1 MIAERIKK
9 LREEKGMSQAELAH
23 IMGVSRMTIN
33 NYEMDKRSPDIAF
46 VLKLADYFF
55 VTVEYLIGKSEFK
68 HQDDK
73 EYTAEKV
80 ARFMEIAAN
89 LPQQPLQSY
98 LVELSGLLEQAGEH
112 KTGEEMLF
120 ILQNS
125 VTLAQEIQNGYD
137 KIEFVLTSSGMSEL
151 EDKGLTDGQIQ
162 DLRKQRAATLYQYG
176 FDGMLSLG
184 SAVQSSIER
193 LRNILLKTFF

>member
-9 LREEKGMSQAELAH
+9 LREEKGLSQAELAN

-73 EYTAEKV
+73 EYTSEKV
-80 ARFMEIAAN
+80 MKFMEISEH
-89 LPQQPLQSY
+89 LPQQPIQSY
-98 LVELSGLLEQAGEH
+98 LAEISKLLELAGEH
-112 KTGEEMLF
+112 NTGKEILF

-125 VTLAQEIQNGYD
+125 VSLANKIQNGYID
-137 KIEFVLTSSGMSEL
+137 VKNTASDETIVLQ
-151 EDKGLTDGQIQ
+151 DKGLSNEQIQ
-162 DLRKQRAATLYQYG
+162 SITAQKISALYECGY
-176 FDGMLSLG
+176 DGMLSFG
-184 SAVQSSIER
+184 DAVKMALQGFG
-193 LRNILLKTFF
+193 KGC

>member
-1 MIAERIKK
+1 
-9 LREEKGMSQAELAH
+9 MS
-23 IMGVSRMTIN
+23 G
-33 NYEMDKRSPDIAF
+33 Y
-46 VLKLADYFF
+46 
-55 VTVEYLIGKSEFK
+55 
-68 HQDDK
+68 K
-73 EYTAEKV
+73 EYTAERV

-98 LVELSGLLEQAGEH
+98 LVELSRLLEQAGEH

-137 KIEFVLTSSGMSEL
+137 RVEFVLTSSGMSEL
-151 EDKGLTDGQIQ
+151 EDKGLTEGQIQ